1 MGAGSTSNID
11 NALEAYQMG
20 LSPEPRAEMSEW
32 GGRGGGVP
40 DRIRTCDPLLRRQP
54 LYPLSYRDVLSPHQ
68 CTNGGTKGSTRPSRV
83 A

>member
-32 GGRGGGVP
+32 GGVASLTDLELATDMP
-40 DRIRTCDPLLRRQP
+40 KTTV
-54 LYPLSYRDVLSPHQ
+54 YRDKTR
-68 CTNGGTKGSTRPSRV
+68 CTRPRLPPIPVRV
-83 A
+83 LLTSVTA

>member
-32 GGRGGGVP
+32 GGGEGLASLTGFELATEMP
-40 DRIRTCDPLLRRQP
+40 E
-54 LYPLSYRDVLSPHQ
+54 
-68 CTNGGTKGSTRPSRV
+68 
-83 A
+83 